1 MITPQGLC
9 KEERLHGRDNVDIL
23 FKGGASF
30 MAYPF
35 RCVYRFV
42 EGCDQNHLRVVV
54 SVGKRYHKRAVKR
67 NIIKRRTK
75 EAFRL
80 NKQLFYAS
88 KVRSV
93 DLGLIYV
100 GKSEENYDVIVH
112 GVTKAIKT
120 IISISIQNS
129 DSSSAVI
136 SEILPVGDIA
146 SSTPIM

>member
-9 KEERLHGRDNVDIL
+9 KEERLHGRDNVDTL

-35 RCVYRFV
+35 RCVYRFA
-42 EGCDQNHLRVVV
+42 EGEDKLLRVVV

-67 NIIKRRTK
+67 NVIKRRTK

-80 NKQLFYAS
+80 TKNLFYAS
-88 KVRSV
+88 DATSV
-93 DLGLIYV
+93 DLALIYV
-100 GKSEENYDVIVH
+100 GKKEENYDVITH

-120 IISISIQNS
+120 
-129 DSSSAVI
+129 VI
-136 SEILPVGDIA
+136 SLSLESGDSNSVASGEVLPTGDIA
-146 SSTPIM
+146 TPPPVV

>member
-9 KEERLHGRDNVDIL
+9 KEERLHGRDNVDSL

-35 RCVYRFV
+35 KCVYRIP
-42 EGCDQNHLRVVV
+42 EEDEKLLRVVV

-67 NIIKRRTK
+67 NIIKRRAK

-80 NKQLFYAS
+80 NKKLFYDVAS
-88 KVRSV
+88 ISV
-93 DLGLIYV
+93 DLALIYV
-100 GKSEENYDVIVH
+100 GKKEETYDVIAH

-120 IISISIQNS
+120 
-129 DSSSAVI
+129 VI
-136 SEILPVGDIA
+136 SLSLESGDSVAVVAGEVLPTGNLA
-146 SSTPIM
+146 TLPSGL